1 MSFSG
6 KYKGSVVTNY
16 AERGGAAVIFT
27 NTIGDLMFSTLNGE
41 NVANEITTNDA
52 GVKGASRMILT
63 NDGRLGI
70 GINPKNHFDLLS
82 YRLVVD
88 GNIKCKK
95 LRVDLQNWG
104 DFVFDDGYQLMD
116 LNSIEQF
123 IAKNKHLPG
132 MPSAQEIEK
141 DGADLGEIVKLQQVK
156 IEELTLYLIELKKE
170 NEEMKI
176 ILNSKK

>member
-1 MSFSG
+1 
-6 KYKGSVVTNY
+6 
-16 AERGGAAVIFT
+16 
-27 NTIGDLMFSTLNGE
+27 MFSTLNGE

-132 MPSAQEIEK
+132 MLQKPM
-141 DGADLGEIVKLQQVK
+141 KLTTSDRFK
-156 IEELTLYLIELKKE
+156 LTTFDRLKLTSVNRLK
-170 NEEMKI
+170 
-176 ILNSKK
+176 LTT